1 MKHLNRHV
9 ILLLDNATVH
19 KIIPENEPT
28 NITVKFLPPNTTS
41 ILQPADAGIIH
52 SFKAQ
57 YRKLFIQHQLQLFD
71 DIMESNEQNGIGK
84 YNIKHAIYN
93 VSNAWNNVSMETIQ
107 NCWCKAGILPMP
119 SPECFFDFSSIDND
133 NTQIDEFA
141 QTSFDEIISQA
152 SEKIEEE
159 ANNQRILIQDLINQ
173 LHLPDSL
180 SADGK

>member
-107 NCWCKAGILPMP
+107 NCWRKAGILPMP